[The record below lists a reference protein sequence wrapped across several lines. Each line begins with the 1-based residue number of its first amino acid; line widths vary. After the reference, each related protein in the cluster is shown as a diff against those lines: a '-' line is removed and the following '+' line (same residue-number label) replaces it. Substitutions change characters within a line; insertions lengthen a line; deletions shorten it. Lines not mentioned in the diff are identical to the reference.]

1 MLVFARASHKEILPD
16 PRRVAAFDMSVPL
29 DVRYG
34 IRRLNNNAGFT
45 IVAVACLALGIC
57 ASVTVFS
64 VVDPLL
70 LRPFPGV
77 ADQARIVSLACKPI
91 AISGFPGQVFTPALS
106 YPAFQLYRR
115 AASPRILTDLATYLP
130 VPINLQESGDP
141 WRATGQVVSDNYFAL
156 LGLRGG
162 QGRLF
167 APGEGRREAQP
178 EVVLSDSLWHR
189 AFGARRQV
197 IGSPLR
203 LNGHPFVVVGIA
215 PEGFR
220 GTLQAEKADLWVP
233 AESAPLVLGT
243 PFPQGLQ
250 AEKPAWLFYFFGRLA
265 PGVDRARAQS
275 ELDRLAD
282 RLAEG
287 LPKGQGTPALVATA
301 WNGRWPDS
309 PDLLTGPLLLLS
321 VVTALLMLVVCAN
334 LGGLLLVKAAARQE
348 EIGVRMAL
356 GVTRGRL
363 VRQLL
368 TESVALAL
376 LGGAAGFLLALFV
389 LDAFEGLS
397 LGRFLPTIDNAVG
410 GRVVAFALG
419 LSLGAGLLFGLA
431 PALWSTRRQV
441 VPMLHQRGE
450 GGAEPGR
457 TRLQELLVV
466 VQVTLSLLLLVSTG
480 LFVRTLQNLRSIDP
494 GFSSR
499 RVVNLR
505 TDLTLR
511 GVREPSGRAFYDQ
524 LLDQVERLPGVRSAA
539 LTLTVPLA
547 RVSGRTGIGS
557 LLPAGGTSPMAA
569 ELDVVSPGFFRT
581 LGIPLVRGR
590 DFSRLDRQGAPLVV
604 ILDEGVA
611 QALWPGRSPLGESVT
626 LGDGT
631 VREVIGVVPRIR
643 FWELPDA
650 PRPFYYLPL
659 AQHYEPRMALQVKL
673 KGGGDPLRAL
683 EPVRTVLRK
692 LDPGLAV
699 EVSRYDDE
707 VRETLSLTRLFSWL
721 FGSFSLTALLI
732 TAIGLY
738 GALSYAV
745 SRRTRE
751 LGIRMALGAR
761 ASEIVAM
768 VLRRG
773 LALTFTGLVLGLVAA
788 SWATSIFSGLLFQ
801 VTPTDPEVFVA
812 VTLLLI
818 GVGLAASSVPA
829 YRATRVDPM
838 AIIRHE

>member
-1 MLVFARASHKEILPD
+1 
-16 PRRVAAFDMSVPL
+16 MSVPL

-70 LRPFPGV
+70 LRPFPAV
-77 ADQARIVSLACKPI
+77 RDQGRMISLSCKPVTVT
-91 AISGFPGQVFTPALS
+91 GLPGQFTPALS

-115 AASPRILTDLATYLP
+115 AASPRIVTDLATFLAIP
-130 VPINLQESGDP
+130 VNLQGNGEPRRLS
-141 WRATGQVVSDNYFAL
+141 GQVVSDNYFEV
-156 LGLRGG
+156 LGLHGAL
-162 QGRLF
+162 GRLF
-167 APGEGRREAQP
+167 VPGEGRREAQP
-178 EVVLSDSLWHR
+178 EVVLSDSLWHG

-203 LNGHPFVVVGIA
+203 LNGHLFVVAGVA

-220 GTLQAEKADLWVP
+220 GTLHAQEADLWVTT
-233 AESAPLVLGT
+233 ESAPLVVGT

-250 AEKPAWLFYFFGRLA
+250 AEAPAWLFSFFGRLA
-265 PGVDRARAQS
+265 PGMDRARAQG
-275 ELDRLAD
+275 ELDRLAA
-282 RLAEG
+282 RLAAGRPPGAE
-287 LPKGQGTPALVATA
+287 PPALLVSP

-321 VVTALLMLVVCAN
+321 GVTALLMLVVCAN
-334 LGGLLLVKAAARQE
+334 LGGLLLVKAAARRE

-368 TESVALAL
+368 TESLALAL
-376 LGGAAGFLLALFV
+376 LGGGAGFVLALFV
-389 LDAFEGLS
+389 LDAVQGLS
-397 LGRFLPTIDNAVG
+397 LGRFLPTIDNVAVG
-410 GRVVAFALG
+410 GRVVAFTLG
-419 LSLGAGLLFGLA
+419 VSLGAGLLFGLV

-441 VPMLHQRGE
+441 VPMLHQRGQ

-457 TRLQELLVV
+457 TRPHEILVV
-466 VQVTLSLLLLVSTG
+466 AQVTLSLMLLVGTG
-480 LFVRTLQNLRSIDP
+480 LFVRTLRNLRSIDP
-494 GFSSR
+494 GFNSR
-499 RVVNLR
+499 GVVNLK
-505 TDLTLR
+505 TDLTLH
-511 GVREPSGRAFYDQ
+511 GVGEPAGRLFYDQ

-547 RVSGRTGIGS
+547 RVSGRVGIGS
-557 LLPAGGTSPMAA
+557 LKPPGATQPMTV

-590 DFSRLDRQGAPLVV
+590 DFSRLDRPGAPLVV
-604 ILDEGVA
+604 IVDEATA
-611 QALWPGRSPLGESVT
+611 QALWPGRNPLGESVK

-631 VREVIGVVPRIR
+631 LREVIGVVRRIR
-643 FWELPDA
+643 FWELPKD
-650 PRPFYYLPL
+650 PRPYFYLPL
-659 AQHYEPRMALQVKL
+659 AQHYEPDVTLQVKMR
-673 KGGGDPLRAL
+673 GAGDPLRAL
-683 EPVRTVLRK
+683 GPVRAVLRR
-692 LDPGLAV
+692 LDPGLAI
-699 EVSRYDDE
+699 EASRFDDE
-707 VRETLSLTRLFSWL
+707 VRETLSLPRLFSWL
-721 FGSFSLTALLI
+721 FGSFSLTAVLI

-738 GALSYAV
+738 GVLSYAV

-761 ASEIVAM
+761 TSEILGL

-773 LALTFTGLVLGLVAA
+773 LALTFAGLILGLVAA
-788 SWATSIFSGLLFQ
+788 SWTTSIFSGLLFQ
-801 VTPTDPEVFVA
+801 VTPTDPEVFVS

-818 GVGLAASSVPA
+818 AVGLAASSLPA

-838 AIIRHE
+838 AILRHE

>member
-1 MLVFARASHKEILPD
+1 
-16 PRRVAAFDMSVPL
+16 MSMPL

-34 IRRLNNNAGFT
+34 IRRLNNNVGFT

-64 VVDPLL
+64 VIDPLL

-77 ADQARIVSLACKPI
+77 RDQSRIISLSCKPI
-91 AISGFPGQVFTPALS
+91 TIPGISEPALTPALS

-115 AASPRILTDLATYLP
+115 TASPRIVTDLVTYLSI
-130 VPINLQESGDP
+130 PINLQSNGEP
-141 WRATGQVVSDNYFAL
+141 RRVTGQVVSDNYFQV
-156 LGLRGG
+156 LGLHSAL
-162 QGRLF
+162 GRLF
-167 APGEGRREAQP
+167 VPGDGRRQAQP
-178 EVVLSDSLWHR
+178 EVVLSDSLWHG

-203 LNGHPFVVVGIA
+203 VNGHLFVVAGVA

-220 GTLQAEKADLWVP
+220 GTLHAEAADLWML
-233 AESAPLVLGT
+233 AEAAPLVLGT

-250 AEKPAWLFYFFGRLA
+250 AEAPEWLFSFFGRLA
-265 PGVDRARAQS
+265 PGMDRARAQS
-275 ELDRLAD
+275 ELDRLAA

-287 LPKGQGTPALVATA
+287 APQGHGPPVLLVSA
-301 WNGRWPDS
+301 WNGNWPDS
-309 PDLLTGPLLLLS
+309 PDLLSGPLLLLS
-321 VVTALLMLVVCAN
+321 LVTALLMLVVCAN
-334 LGGLLLVKAAARQE
+334 LGGLLLVKAAARKE

-368 TESVALAL
+368 TESLALAL
-376 LGGAAGFLLALFV
+376 LGGSAGFVLALFV
-389 LDAFEGLS
+389 LDAVHGLS
-397 LGRFLPTIDNAVG
+397 LGRFLPTIDNVTIGSRAV
-410 GRVVAFALG
+410 VFTLG
-419 LSLGAGLLFGLA
+419 ISLAAGFLFGLV

-441 VPMLHQRGE
+441 VPMLYQRGE

-457 TRLQELLVV
+457 TRPHEILVV
-466 VQVTLSLLLLVSTG
+466 AQVTLSLMLLVSTG
-480 LFVRTLQNLRSIDP
+480 LFVRTLENLRSIDP

-499 RVVNLR
+499 GVINLR
-505 TDLTLR
+505 TDLTLH
-511 GVREPSGRAFYDQ
+511 GVREPAGRVFYDQ
-524 LLDQVERLPGVRSAA
+524 LLDQVERLPGVKSAA

-547 RVSGRTGIGS
+547 RVGGRSGIGS
-557 LLPAGGTSPMAA
+557 LKPSGDTQPMTV

-590 DFSRLDRQGAPLVV
+590 DFSRFDRPDAPLVV
-604 ILDEGVA
+604 ILDEATA
-611 QALWPGRSPLGESVT
+611 QALWPGRNPLGERVT

-631 VREVIGVVPRIR
+631 VREVIGVVRRIR
-643 FWELPDA
+643 FWELPEN
-650 PRPFYYLPL
+650 PRPYFYLPL
-659 AQHYEPRMALQVKL
+659 AQHYEPAVVLQVKM
-673 KGGGDPLRAL
+673 KGAGDPLRAL
-683 EPVRTVLRK
+683 GPVRAVLRR
-692 LDPGLAV
+692 LDPELAI
-699 EVSRYDDE
+699 EASRFDDE
-707 VRETLSLTRLFSWL
+707 VRETLSLPRLFSWL
-721 FGSFSLTALLI
+721 FGSFSLTAVLI

-738 GALSYAV
+738 GVLSYAV

-761 ASEIVAM
+761 TSEIIGL

-773 LALTFTGLVLGLVAA
+773 LALTFAGLILGLVAA
-788 SWATSIFSGLLFQ
+788 SWTTSIFSGLLFQ
-801 VTPTDPEVFVA
+801 VTPTDPEVFVS

-818 GVGLAASSVPA
+818 VVGLAASSLPA